1 MIIIN
6 NNNDDNNNDDDV
18 NNRSN
23 YKRSQPKGEMTRE
36 AAATTSSSSSS
47 EDSKNRKKKI
57 LVVDDEPDII
67 FTIKAILKENGFE
80 VDSFDDAPLALENFT
95 ADTYGVAVLD
105 IKMPKM
111 NGFELCGKLKI
122 IDNKVK
128 VIFLTAL
135 TDLEGYNVFKK
146 EVSPRWGNRHFIH
159 KPIENENLLDQVNFM
174 MTMYSNDAAL
184 A

>member
-6 NNNDDNNNDDDV
+6 NNNDDN
-18 NNRSN
+18 
-23 YKRSQPKGEMTRE
+23 
-36 AAATTSSSSSS
+36 
-47 EDSKNRKKKI
+47 KNRKKKI

-80 VDSFDDAPLALENFT
+80 VDSFDDASLALEKFT
-95 ADTYGVAVLD
+95 ANTYGVAVLD

-128 VIFLTAL
+128 VIFLTA
-135 TDLEGYNVFKK
+135 TKDLKDYNVFKK
-146 EVSPRWGNRHFIH
+146 EVSPSRGNIHFIH
-159 KPIENENLLDQVNFM
+159 KPIENENLLNEVNFM
-174 MTMYSNDAAL
+174 MTMYSNDAL

>member
-6 NNNDDNNNDDDV
+6 NNNDDNNNSDDDV

-36 AAATTSSSSSS
+36 AAATTSSSSSD
-47 EDSKNRKKKI
+47 DSKNRKKKI

-80 VDSFDDAPLALENFT
+80 VDSFDDAPSVLEKFT

-135 TDLEGYNVFKK
+135 TDLKDYNVFKK
-146 EVSPRWGNRHFIH
+146 EVSPSWGNIHFIH

-174 MTMYSNDAAL
+174 MTTYSNDAL